1 MSDAGAAGESRKPCC
16 GSPSKATMKRLIFF
30 ELLMQKPRRQ
40 PMEEKMKG
48 HGRYSVCSVL
58 SICFFVIVEPSMAST
73 TLLHRGAFGDS
84 LKPRPIHG
92 NLPTGDSTLK
102 LLPKYRLGK
111 DSAGIQ
117 YIPTRIKLNPV
128 IVRDI
133 NIAPYDKGPQIVKV
147 AEPIYPDA
155 ARRANIVGTVDVDIV
170 VDESGKVKQV
180 EVSHSDYE
188 ILNEPALEAAKK
200 FVLEP
205 AYRNRIPVMARF
217 SYSFHFGPAKKERVP
232 PK

>member
-1 MSDAGAAGESRKPCC
+1 
-16 GSPSKATMKRLIFF
+16 
-30 ELLMQKPRRQ
+30 
-40 PMEEKMKG
+40 MEG
-48 HGRYSVCSVL
+48 LGRYSVCLVL
-58 SICFFVIVEPSMAST
+58 SICFFVNIRPSIAST
-73 TLLHRGAFGDS
+73 SLFHQGAFGDS
-84 LKPRPIHG
+84 LKSPIHG
-92 NLPTGDSTLK
+92 NSLSGDSTLK

-133 NIAPYDKGPQIVKV
+133 HIAPYEKGPQIVKV
-147 AEPIYPDA
+147 VEPIYPDA

-170 VDESGKVKQV
+170 VDELGKVKQV

-200 FVLEP
+200 FVFNP

-217 SYSFHFGPAKKERVP
+217 SYSFHFGPAKR
-232 PK
+232 